1 AQEGR
6 GGTAGARFA
15 APSTTTSRTNAAFSN
30 KPGNLRTA
38 HISDKNRWGIAS
50 TAWFRATIKRC
61 LWRIPG
67 PEAPRKKGEGCPGGI
82 RTAAPTSGVWEQ
94 KDHRMGAEPQECPL
108 HLVVA
113 TRSPLA
119 RPPRTAIAA
128 VHRHRPQE
136 TKAPLPSPANDLR

>member
-1 AQEGR
+1 MGYCVDGLVSGNNKAVPL
-6 GGTAGARFA
+6 AH
-15 APSTTTSRTNAAFSN
+15 SRTR
-30 KPGNLRTA
+30 GTR
-38 HISDKNRWGIAS
+38 
-50 TAWFRATIKRC
+50 
-61 LWRIPG
+61 
-67 PEAPRKKGEGCPGGI
+67 EKGEGCPGGI

-136 TKAPLPSPANDLR
+136 TKAPLPSPAGDLR